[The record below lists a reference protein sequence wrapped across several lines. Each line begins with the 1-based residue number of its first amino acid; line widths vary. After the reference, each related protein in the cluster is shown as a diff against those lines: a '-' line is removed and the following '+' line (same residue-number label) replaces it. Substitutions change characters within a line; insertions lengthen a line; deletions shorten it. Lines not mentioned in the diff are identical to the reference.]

1 MRGWGS
7 KPGWTFSKKSSVLV
21 ASPVP
26 ELEVLSVLSV
36 HSNPLAYH
44 VMGLLPV
51 HMMLAISMLMMTKKL
66 SCSCLGYRGAQQ
78 DQIAKGG
85 ETVEPIQP
93 AIVMIS
99 LSINLFVMINI
110 LLMRTTL
117 TITLSQMIIIFI
129 IVSGSQHI
137 HPRWL
142 QLD

>member
-1 MRGWGS
+1 
-7 KPGWTFSKKSSVLV
+7 
-21 ASPVP
+21 
-26 ELEVLSVLSV
+26 
-36 HSNPLAYH
+36 
-44 VMGLLPV
+44 MGLLLV
-51 HMMLAISMLMMTKKL
+51 HMMLMMTKMM

>member
-1 MRGWGS
+1 M
-7 KPGWTFSKKSSVLV
+7 
-21 ASPVP
+21 
-26 ELEVLSVLSV
+26 
-36 HSNPLAYH
+36 
-44 VMGLLPV
+44 
-51 HMMLAISMLMMTKKL
+51 

-129 IVSGSQHI
+129 IVSGGQHI
-137 HPRWL
+137 HPGWL
-142 QLD
+142 QALGKMAALAHHGPENALSLTITPPCPRILLPAPPCPTPKISSSALPRPEAKKGYPVHPCSGP